1 MPRVTVVI
9 PTLDRKEFLE
19 QAIETVRL
27 QTHESLECIVVDD
40 GSTDG
45 TREYIESLDY
55 DALRTVYRDEAKG
68 LSNAR
73 NAGIKASD
81 GEYVMFLDSDDILY
95 PHAAE
100 TLVSIIDERPDECVG
115 TFASK
120 KLVTH
125 RGREKVRKVP
135 LGKMTEPTLENVRAI
150 GGPSS
155 ATFRR
160 DALEEVGGFDESFD
174 AREDLDLYLTLLK
187 QYTLYGVEEICCE
200 RRIHT
205 DQISRDKKSIRQG
218 YRRILE
224 KHGLDESSTN
234 SKQ

>member
-55 DALRTVYRDEAKG
+55 DALRTIYRDEAKG

-73 NAGIKASD
+73 NAGIEASE
-81 GEYVMFLDSDDILY
+81 GEYVTFLDSDDILY
-95 PHAAE
+95 PHAVE
-100 TLVSIIDERPDECVG
+100 TLVSIIDEQPDECVG
-115 TFASK
+115 AFASK

-135 LGKMTEPTLENVRAI
+135 LGTMTEPTFENARAI

-160 DALEEVGGFDESFD
+160 DALEEVGGFDESFE

-187 QYTLYGVEEICCE
+187 QYALYGVEDVCCE
-200 RRIHT
+200 RRIHGSQLSK
-205 DQISRDKKSIRQG
+205 DDGKIKDG
-218 YRRILE
+218 YRMLAE
-224 KHGLDESSTN
+224 KHGLDEGR
-234 SKQ
+234 